1 MTGTI
6 TNDSSVNICPF
17 TIKHPEMLIGIP
29 ENALPDVSTD
39 SKQSEYS
46 ANTESWD

>member
-1 MTGTI
+1 MNKNEI
-6 TNDSSVNICPF
+6 IDKLVNICPF
-17 TIKHPEMLIGIP
+17 RREHPEMLIGIP
-29 ENALPDVSTD
+29 ENKLPDSSTD